1 MRAPAPHFGVAVTS
15 VVADEKF
22 CVPMDTETK
31 YCAASFSSAS
41 STVSMTMPYLRA
53 SSHEPYHKVRGGVR
67 KSRGAG
73 GGGATCLEV

>member
-1 MRAPAPHFGVAVTS
+1 
-15 VVADEKF
+15 
-22 CVPMDTETK
+22 
-31 YCAASFSSAS
+31 
-41 STVSMTMPYLRA
+41 MTMPYLRA